1 MARPI
6 EPTPILE
13 GKDAERF
20 LRLINTPRPISKEE
34 KERMLKNYE
43 FFMSISTFKW

>member
-13 GKDAERF
+13 GKDAVRLLEDVDRATYNGKKEKF
-20 LRLINTPRPISKEE
+20 LKECSDIYKKTQSK
-34 KERMLKNYE
+34 
-43 FFMSISTFKW
+43 

>member
-20 LRLINTPRPISKEE
+20 LKEINNVSYNPRKQAFLDEC
-34 KERMLKNYE
+34 K
-43 FFMSISTFKW
+43 SIFKITKK

>member
-13 GKDAERF
+13 GKDAEMLIKEVAEARFDPKKEKF
-20 LRLINTPRPISKEE
+20 LRECDIIFE
-34 KERMLKNYE
+34 
-43 FFMSISTFKW
+43 STQNKF